1 MKKLA
6 RISAALLAVIMI
18 AGSFVGC
25 HKKNEVAFKI
35 GDTEFTSGMYSCVLF
50 ISASNARSQIDTFMS
65 ENDIESDDV
74 NYDTYKFNTEGEV
87 AADGTVAYKTYVRNE
102 AVNRLKQYATLDAK
116 FAAEGLELDEASI
129 NASDAEAYCQWYY
142 GCSYSTYANYANSG
156 MAAYLSYYYT
166 PYGTY
171 LEENGVAYE
180 TFRKYMRYEAMYNFY
195 FLHLYGEDGE
205 KALTADEITS
215 YMTSHYAIA
224 DSISFSKKD
233 SDSKELS
240 EEKLKELKAIADAYA
255 ERLNAGESFETIY
268 NEETKR
274 QEEES
279 ATDSSSSSSST
290 ASSEVSSTE
299 STESTESTSSASGTS
314 SSEDEDEGYTPPT
327 YLGIY
332 GDGETAYEHVMFD
345 EILKQEFGKAVVLE
359 DTENSQYLLVVRRD
373 MTDELYEDYWF
384 DNLRDTVTYALKQE
398 EFDTA
403 INEFGAALSFSEDKH
418 ATKPFGVDDI
428 KFEVE

>member
-1 MKKLA
+1 MKKLS

-35 GDTEFTSGMYSCVLF
+35 GDTEFTSAMYSCVLF

-65 ENDIESDDV
+65 ENNIESKDV
-74 NYDTYKFNTEGEV
+74 NYDTYKFNAEGEV

-102 AVNRLKQYATLDAK
+102 AIGRLKQYATLDAK
-116 FAAEGLELDEASI
+116 FAAEGLKLDDESV

-142 GCSYSTYANYANSG
+142 GCSYSTYASYANSG
-156 MAAYLSYYYT
+156 MASYLSYYFT
-166 PYGTY
+166 PYGLY

-205 KALTADEITS
+205 KALSADEITK
-215 YMTSHYAIA
+215 YMTAHYAIA

-233 SDSKELS
+233 SESKDLA
-240 EEKLKELKAIADAYA
+240 EEKLKELKEIADAYA

-274 QEEES
+274 KEEASKTE
-279 ATDSSSSSSST
+279 SSSSTSST

-299 STESTESTSSASGTS
+299 STESTSSASSTTS
-314 SSEDEDEGYTPPT
+314 SGDDKKEYTPPT

-332 GDGETAYEHVMFD
+332 GDEETAYEHAMFA

-359 DTENSQYLLVVRRD
+359 DTKNSQYLLVVRRD
-373 MTDELYEDYWF
+373 MTDKLYEDYWF
-384 DNLRDTVTYALKQE
+384 DNLRDTVTYALKQD
-398 EFDTA
+398 EFDA
-403 INEFGAALSFSEDKH
+403 VINEFGAALSFNEDKH

-428 KFEVE
+428 KFDAE